1 MGYGFFSRRRMQA
14 KLTEADQNLE
24 AANAKISQLEKV
36 KLRMS
41 QEMEDLVIEVERV
54 SFIEKNI
61 INQILQM
68 LGSTNFII
76 KTWNIGLTDFLYLGQ
91 W

>member
-61 INQILQM
+61 INQILRM

-76 KTWNIGLTDFLYLGQ
+76 KTWKLTDFLYLGQ

>member
-1 MGYGFFSRRRMQA
+1 MQA
-14 KLTEADQNLE
+14 KLNEADQNLE

-54 SFIEKNI
+54 SFIEKYNKSYFTKVR
-61 INQILQM
+61 INEFHNQNMEYNWFFCI
-68 LGSTNFII
+68 
-76 KTWNIGLTDFLYLGQ
+76 
-91 W
+91 

>member
-1 MGYGFFSRRRMQA
+1 MQA

-61 INQILQM
+61 INQILRM

>member
-1 MGYGFFSRRRMQA
+1 MQA

-54 SFIEKNI
+54 SFIEKNK
-61 INQILQM
+61 INQILRM

>member
-61 INQILQM
+61 INQILRM

>member
-1 MGYGFFSRRRMQA
+1 MQA

-54 SFIEKNI
+54 SFIEKYI
-61 INQILQM
+61 INQILRM

>member
-1 MGYGFFSRRRMQA
+1 MQA
-14 KLTEADQNLE
+14 KLNEADQNLE

-54 SFIEKNI
+54 SFIEKYNKSYFTKVR
-61 INQILQM
+61 INEFHNQNM
-68 LGSTNFII
+68 EYN
-76 KTWNIGLTDFLYLGQ
+76 
-91 W
+91 